1 MYAHMKNL
9 SAPLPNV
16 TTTTSRTPLLSMPEP
31 SGWSASQRRDDDQES
46 EICSVIADIPPPPA
60 QVKSHA
66 LLQEGMLHPFAA
78 TATPTL
84 QQAFIFVHTTF
95 LVSRKQMLTFFEV
108 ISNALK
114 KKCHETS

>member
-16 TTTTSRTPLLSMPEP
+16 TSLSSRSPLLSMPEP
-31 SGWSASQRRDDDQES
+31 GWTARDVTMTSRDDDQES

-66 LLQEGMLHPFAA
+66 LLQESLLGHPHFANP
-78 TATPTL
+78 TPPHSAPCPPPPQPPPISRAQKL
-84 QQAFIFVHTTF
+84 SLSESHT
-95 LVSRKQMLTFFEV
+95 VSHV
-108 ISNALK
+108 
-114 KKCHETS
+114 